1 MAFQYGIYA
10 VKRGI
15 YPFVTPES
23 RSDMRAGAE
32 ADVTQTL
39 REGSQVPACRRHF
52 LDGGVVLITHT
63 WEGRSVRAEE
73 L

>member
-39 REGSQVPACRRHF
+39 REGVKCQHVAGIFSTVESC
-52 LDGGVVLITHT
+52 
-63 WEGRSVRAEE
+63 
-73 L
+73 